1 MDIFKFRS
9 IVFEFLLFMSSTRN
23 LMYCLGPGYRYEFL
37 EKWFSKM
44 VLLLSSTFMWIVL
57 CWNIMKYILQNVD
70 LRYDLQIMTIQ
81 QQH

>member
-1 MDIFKFRS
+1 
-9 IVFEFLLFMSSTRN
+9 
-23 LMYCLGPGYRYEFL
+23 
-37 EKWFSKM
+37 M

-81 QQH
+81 QQN